1 MKSERRV
8 AMSGKRVI
16 QGIIGTSFRV
26 IVMAII
32 IIYVYRMSMTAYD
45 FGFRVFAEP
54 AISKGEGR
62 DVEVTVPMGKNTLEI
77 GGILEDKG
85 LIRDAKLFFV
95 QEKLS
100 AYRGRLAP
108 GAYTL
113 NTSMTASEMIEAMAQ
128 DSKEDDSEGESQ

>member
-1 MKSERRV
+1 
-8 AMSGKRVI
+8 MSGKRI
-16 QGIIGTSFRV
+16 ILGIIGTSLRV

-32 IIYVYRMSMTAYD
+32 IIYVYRLSMTAYD

-54 AISKGEGR
+54 AVSGGEGR

-77 GGILEDKG
+77 GEILETKG
-85 LIRDAKLFFV
+85 LIRDAKLFFI

-100 AYRGRLAP
+100 AHRGKLAP
-108 GAYTL
+108 GSYTL

-128 DSKEDDSEGESQ
+128 DEEDDAEGESP